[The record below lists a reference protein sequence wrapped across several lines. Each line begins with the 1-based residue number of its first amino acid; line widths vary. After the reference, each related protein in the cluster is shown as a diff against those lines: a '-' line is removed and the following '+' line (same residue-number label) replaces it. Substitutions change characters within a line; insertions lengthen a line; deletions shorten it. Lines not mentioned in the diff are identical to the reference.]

1 MKKIILFLL
10 LAGTFI
16 NHSQAKIQAGIGVK
30 VGGNFGRWNNTIGD
44 RLKLVTVGGTFIHEP
59 GINAGIQGRIWIN
72 KFVGVNLA
80 AEFNMGGSRSKTTQG
95 TTITTT
101 SHKENQLTVPI
112 SVLAGWG
119 NERLRIF
126 ASLGGYFGYVIN
138 GKDKVTK
145 NINGSEGSP
154 VTTKA
159 DYKDVYKNI
168 DAGIRLGGGVQVYVD
183 KKLRSCVTFDVNY
196 DYGFIKAYKTQPAV
210 YSELKITPSKL
221 NFAVGYMY
229 TFGKDQHE
237 EAPKRTFEATEE

>member
-1 MKKIILFLL
+1 
-10 LAGTFI
+10 
-16 NHSQAKIQAGIGVK
+16 
-30 VGGNFGRWNNTIGD
+30 
-44 RLKLVTVGGTFIHEP
+44 LV
-59 GINAGIQGRIWIN
+59 
-72 KFVGVNLA
+72 
-80 AEFNMGGSRSKTTQG
+80 
-95 TTITTT
+95 
-101 SHKENQLTVPI
+101 
-112 SVLAGWG
+112 GWG

-221 NFAVGYMY
+221 ILRLVTCTHLEKTNTKKLQKERLKLKNKF
-229 TFGKDQHE
+229 
-237 EAPKRTFEATEE
+237 